1 MQRLRRAKQF
11 FRHFKLVTLRHFKLL
26 AIKSFRW
33 ISWDILNCSLMKRL
47 RRAKH
52 LSAEKFETIFSK
64 NLRHDKHLVLLRHFK
79 LHQYEINLL
88 SRKYWDKT
96 NSVLTDG
103 KVENYTHGDISNRLQ
118 FDHSDELTETFQI
131 VHWGKIWDVPNIFFA
146 ETFQTSFLLRHLKL
160 LTNEKIE
167 TEQTFFL
174 SMQT

>member
-11 FRHFKLVTLRHFKLL
+11 FRHFKLVTLRHIKLF
-26 AIKSFRW
+26 AIRSFRW

-52 LSAEKFETIFSK
+52 LSAETFETIFSK

-79 LHQYEINLL
+79 LHQYELNLL
-88 SRKYWDKT
+88 SRRYLRQWDKT

-118 FDHSDELTETFQI
+118 CDHSDELTETFQI
-131 VHWGKIWDVPNIFFA
+131 VHWGQIWDMPNILFC
-146 ETFQTSFLLRHLKL
+146 QCRYYKQWLK
-160 LTNEKIE
+160 KH
-167 TEQTFFL
+167 
-174 SMQT
+174 